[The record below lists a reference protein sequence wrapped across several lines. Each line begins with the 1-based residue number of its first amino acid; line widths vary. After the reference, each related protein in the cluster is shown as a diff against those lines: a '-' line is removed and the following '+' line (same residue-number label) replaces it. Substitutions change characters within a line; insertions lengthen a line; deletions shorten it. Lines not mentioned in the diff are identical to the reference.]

1 MKHIVLLFYSL
12 SICAACASL
21 FLFSFLLF
29 RYRLRSARL
38 FFLFLT
44 IATLDVVHTVLS
56 FYAFEIIGSASRI
69 ISLIDRYSILF
80 CAGVMLYM
88 IFIGIQRLFRKHLN
102 RVKKIVFAF
111 CIFLTPHLV
120 FSSSVLKARW
130 DHCPQFPSAHFI
142 LGVCTAGAIVLTIFF
157 LNTGIQAKHF
167 VKKDVLTHKG
177 SAGLAL
183 MFVCVCADRVF
194 SKIGLM
200 SQGFLSFPS
209 PAVAGFFFLNC
220 WFLFLLIYR
229 YGVRRCGILDA
240 EGGCEFLS
248 QYGISNR
255 EHEIILL
262 ICEGFSNKE
271 IGERLFISLSTVK
284 THVYNI
290 YKKLDVRN
298 RTKLLSVLQGGGSSV
313 MNKDEIPA
321 Q

>member
-12 SICAACASL
+12 SICTACASL

-157 LNTGIQAKHF
+157 LHTGMRTKHSG
-167 VKKDVLTHKG
+167 KKDILVNSGTV
-177 SAGLAL
+177 GLVFMLAC
-183 MFVCVCADRVF
+183 VCVDRVLPE
-194 SKIGLM
+194 IGPSSCVL
-200 SQGFLSFPS
+200 LSLPS
-209 PAVAGFFFLNC
+209 PVVAGFFFLNC
-220 WFLFLLIYR
+220 WFLFLFIYR
-229 YGVRRCGILDA
+229 YGVRRYGILGA

-262 ICEGFSNKE
+262 ICQGYSNKQ

-290 YKKLDVRN
+290 YKKLDVKN
-298 RTKLLSVLQGGGSSV
+298 RTHLLSVLQGGGCSPFQ
-313 MNKDEIPA
+313 KDKDPC
-321 Q
+321 